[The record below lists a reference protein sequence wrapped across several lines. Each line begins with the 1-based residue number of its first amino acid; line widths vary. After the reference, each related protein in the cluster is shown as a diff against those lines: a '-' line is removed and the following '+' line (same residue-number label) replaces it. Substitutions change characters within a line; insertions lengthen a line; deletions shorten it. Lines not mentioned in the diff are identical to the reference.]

1 MDDAIRVL
9 IDDMDISSNEM
20 VSYLG
25 VEWEEKIKSAFQSQ
39 VIPEMKAY
47 LIDILDDASVNLPKE
62 IPSTSLIQEEIKPAP
77 KTDKLSKLKD
87 EIRNST
93 KQV

>member
-39 VIPEMKAY
+39 VIPEMKMY

-62 IPSTSLIQEEIKPAP
+62 ILPPSSIQENIPEP
-77 KTDKLSKLKD
+77 KIDKLSKLKK
-87 EIRNST
+87 EIRNNT

>member
-1 MDDAIRVL
+1 MNDAIRVL
-9 IDDMDISSNEM
+9 IDDMDISTDEM
-20 VSYLG
+20 VQYLG
-25 VEWEEKIKSAFQSQ
+25 DGWKDKINAAFQSQ

-62 IPSTSLIQEEIKPAP
+62 IPSPSSIPGNIPEP
-77 KTDKLSKLKD
+77 KIDKLNKLKN
-87 EIRNST
+87 EIRNNT